1 MPLIS
6 IIVPTYN
13 QEDYI
18 ESAIESALEQDYPN
32 KEILILDDCSTDST
46 YERASAYRS
55 RGEVQVIR
63 NDSNL
68 GVPANWNKAIT
79 LSRGEYVKPLF
90 GDDRLF
96 PGCLE
101 KLYRAIEGEE
111 DVGFSF
117 CRRNILFQRED
128 RDKVMDTYLPT
139 IVYQDEIFGKSD
151 RLSRG
156 RLASL
161 VFPGMVNIIGE
172 PTALLIRREV
182 FDRVG
187 LFDDRYAQLVDL
199 EFYVR
204 VSQKYEIKAVPEI
217 LCSFRVHPRQLSNA
231 NLKEA
236 LHLRDYSLLQDRYM
250 KGSKFWPHRF
260 KVLFFQNV
268 VQSERPFVKLLNKL
282 VISHLLQIYRYVR
295 KKKSSLLMDFPKEYQ
310 KYFVTFP

>member
-1 MPLIS
+1 M
-6 IIVPTYN
+6 
-13 QEDYI
+13 
-18 ESAIESALEQDYPN
+18 
-32 KEILILDDCSTDST
+32 
-46 YERASAYRS
+46 
-55 RGEVQVIR
+55 
-63 NDSNL
+63 
-68 GVPANWNKAIT
+68 
-79 LSRGEYVKPLF
+79 
-90 GDDRLF
+90 
-96 PGCLE
+96 
-101 KLYRAIEGEE
+101 
-111 DVGFSF
+111 
-117 CRRNILFQRED
+117 
-128 RDKVMDTYLPT
+128 
-139 IVYQDEIFGKSD
+139 
-151 RLSRG
+151 
-156 RLASL
+156 
-161 VFPGMVNIIGE
+161 
-172 PTALLIRREV
+172 IRREV